1 MRRQWSSPC
10 VPCSFLQFFTVA
22 SCLVLVGCAEKSA
35 HPPQS
40 DLAERSTGAVW
51 KVSSPSG
58 SHLYLCGTIHLLR
71 QEDYPLPEA
80 YDVAYTDSQSLILEL
95 PPGSGEGG
103 GMVTKMQKLGLLP
116 EDKTLESIVGP
127 ELAQSVFTWGKAH
140 GQPPESLARYQPWF
154 VALVIAAV
162 EYGALGAQ
170 PDKGVDQYFESK
182 AKQDQKPG
190 RGLES
195 VDFQLGLFAGLN
207 ADQQKDL
214 LRQTLSEVE
223 TISEEFTRMIEAW
236 RAGDL
241 EALGDLL
248 FREADDY
255 PELMEVFLHQRNRN
269 WVPELEAA
277 LASGPPTM
285 VLVGAGHLAGDQGLL
300 ALMKKRG
307 FQVERVSVRP

>member
-1 MRRQWSSPC
+1 MHRYL
-10 VPCSFLQFFTVA
+10 LQLLIVQ
-22 SCLVLVGCAEKSA
+22 SCLVLAGCAEKSA
-35 HPPQS
+35 HPPQI
-40 DLAERSTGAVW
+40 DTAEGATGAVW
-51 KVSSPSG
+51 KVSAPSG
-58 SHLYLCGTIHLLR
+58 NHLYLCGTIHLLR

-80 YDVAYTDSQSLILEL
+80 YEVAYADSQRLIFEL

-116 EDKTLESIVGP
+116 EGQTLESLVGP
-127 ELAQSVFTWGKAH
+127 ELAQSVFDWGKEH
-140 GQPPESLARYQPWF
+140 DQPPETLAHYHPWF
-154 VALVIAAV
+154 VALIIAAV

-170 PDKGVDQYFESK
+170 PEKGVDQFFESK

-214 LRQTLSEVE
+214 LKQTLTEVE

-241 EALGDLL
+241 EALSELL

-269 WVPELEAA
+269 WVPELEAV
-277 LASGPPTM
+277 LASGAPAM
-285 VLVGAGHLAGDQGLL
+285 VLVGAGHLAGDQGLI
-300 ALMKKRG
+300 ALMKERG
-307 FQVERVSVRP
+307 YQVERVSALP